1 MKYAVKA
8 KNFFS
13 KRVLAGWLA
22 AVGRV
27 TLLRVN
33 LTFHLSLDI
42 FSSAEQVGNV
52 ILVRFKWAAVG
63 LKNHIKCD
71 RCVEICS
78 DEFQR
83 FYTPNGPNAE
93 SKNPSDLFIVH
104 RKFEIAATSHPRWR
118 L

>member
-13 KRVLAGWLA
+13 KWLLA

-33 LTFHLSLDI
+33 LTFHLSFDI
-42 FSSAEQVGNV
+42 FSLAEEVGNV

-63 LKNHIKCD
+63 LKK
-71 RCVEICS
+71 
-78 DEFQR
+78 
-83 FYTPNGPNAE
+83 
-93 SKNPSDLFIVH
+93 
-104 RKFEIAATSHPRWR
+104 
-118 L
+118 